1 MAPETVLAEQTYR
14 ALKDAIMHGRFAPG
28 APLNTHAVAAEH
40 EISVSPVR
48 DAFHRLVGE
57 RLLESRPSGG
67 FQIPFVTTESVRT
80 LYLWHHSLL
89 RMAFSHMA
97 KAGLHEGGDAT
108 SSFPEATG
116 AGGIA
121 SAASELFA
129 GLGARS
135 GNSELAIA
143 IRAAGDR
150 LHALRIS
157 EGLYKDRVEELQM
170 LRVVF
175 AKGALPG
182 ARKALETYLRWRL
195 RHVDAILACLYDP
208 RNWQRS

>member
-57 RLLESRPSGG
+57 RLLESRSSGG
-67 FQIPFVTTESVRT
+67 FQIPFATAESVRA

-89 RMAFSHMA
+89 RMAFGSMA
-97 KAGLHEGGDAT
+97 KANLHQGGEEPSRFSQPVDA
-108 SSFPEATG
+108 A
-116 AGGIA
+116 GIA
-121 SAASELFA
+121 AAASELFA

-135 GNSELAIA
+135 GDSELAFA

-150 LHALRIS
+150 LHTLRIC
-157 EGLYKDRVEELQM
+157 EGLYKDRVDELQK
-170 LRVVF
+170 LRAVLVS
-175 AKGALPG
+175 GAFPG
-182 ARKALETYLRWRL
+182 ARRALGTYLRWRL
-195 RHVDAILACLYDP
+195 HHVDAILACLYDP
-208 RNWQRS
+208 RNWRRS